1 MKLFH
6 EAGSMEKW
14 AGDPKLMNG
23 SVHYRTRLL
32 YIYYLA
38 AGRAEWLLMQVISP
52 KCFPGLEK
60 TPVLP
65 TSQPSSPSPSG
76 SSHSQSPLTNFG
88 PSATAASSTS
98 TSTTIAQRD
107 WHETFQVEWENMP
120 LGVRSA
126 ISYGKRPAPADRR
139 QMVRLLV
146 DEMRKHTPNPTKA
159 QCLTVVKDIIKQHPQ
174 SFADTLDDGQTMIG
188 GGYASLL
195 TQVKVRVE
203 HVNRNNTLA
212 RHRTKNKET
221 NPTRGPMDCYG
232 CTRWQPEMPSGVTS
246 ESLQARKEKMMELFS
261 REGMAGVDRAEVQAD
276 LSATYYLQRKMINSI
291 PAPSLELLR
300 SEWPFLF
307 LFAPP
312 EHLCS
317 FWNTHWCQGSSE
329 NGGGHGRTWQ
339 GSNRFLQLEVYKR
352 QSEGC
357 SAWLPW
363 HSKKHPAIVDGT
375 LQGRDGCPLHWGR
388 CMYELKHCI

>member
-1 MKLFH
+1 
-6 EAGSMEKW
+6 
-14 AGDPKLMNG
+14 MNG
-23 SVHYRTRLL
+23 SIHDRTRLL

-120 LGVRSA
+120 LGARSA
-126 ISYGKRPAPADRR
+126 ISYRKRPTPADRR

-188 GGYASLL
+188 GGGM
-195 TQVKVRVE
+195 
-203 HVNRNNTLA
+203 
-212 RHRTKNKET
+212 RH
-221 NPTRGPMDCYG
+221 Y
-232 CTRWQPEMPSGVTS
+232 
-246 ESLQARKEKMMELFS
+246 
-261 REGMAGVDRAEVQAD
+261 
-276 LSATYYLQRKMINSI
+276 
-291 PAPSLELLR
+291 
-300 SEWPFLF
+300 
-307 LFAPP
+307 
-312 EHLCS
+312 
-317 FWNTHWCQGSSE
+317 
-329 NGGGHGRTWQ
+329 
-339 GSNRFLQLEVYKR
+339 
-352 QSEGC
+352 
-357 SAWLPW
+357 
-363 HSKKHPAIVDGT
+363 
-375 LQGRDGCPLHWGR
+375 
-388 CMYELKHCI
+388 

>member
-1 MKLFH
+1 
-6 EAGSMEKW
+6 
-14 AGDPKLMNG
+14 MNG

-120 LGVRSA
+120 LGARSA
-126 ISYGKRPAPADRR
+126 ISYGKRPTPADRR

-188 GGYASLL
+188 GGGYVSLL

-307 LFAPP
+307 VTQSICAHFETLTDVKVLRKM
-312 EHLCS
+312 EV
-317 FWNTHWCQGSSE
+317 GME
-329 NGGGHGRTWQ
+329 EHGRALTDFFNLKSTNDKVRAVLP
-339 GSNRFLQLEVYKR
+339 GFHGTPRSILQLLMAHFKEEMDALFIEADV
-352 QSEGC
+352 
-357 SAWLPW
+357 
-363 HSKKHPAIVDGT
+363 
-375 LQGRDGCPLHWGR
+375 
-388 CMYELKHCI
+388 CMNLNIAFNLIISCCI